1 MINCCSSF
9 SSVTHSSNV
18 SLISSLSKFM
28 LFILGLEA
36 INTGG
41 IESFSPPLGEDLLA
55 QLANN
60 IIIIIYTTKMKKMPT
75 QKSNTNNR
83 EN

>member
-1 MINCCSSF
+1 
-9 SSVTHSSNV
+9 
-18 SLISSLSKFM
+18 M

-60 IIIIIYTTKMKKMPT
+60 IIIIIYKEYFIQLIDLQINIFKI
-75 QKSNTNNR
+75 
-83 EN
+83 